1 MEIANLL
8 DPKQYGKDLPSNSMD
23 TISKFIQEYYP
34 KESTTIWTQILQYK
48 NQSGVFSNNLS
59 WASIDAVDSVT
70 WWKSQFQYSA
80 SELTKIALCI
90 LRIPTSSA
98 ASERNWSAFSYIH
111 DKKRNR
117 LTSERVF
124 KLVYIYSNYKLQQP
138 QKCCSIDIDEDENED
153 NELSEVEGNLNDE
166 VREGE
171 ESDNGSNESD
181 TTIELYELGG
191 YEND

>member
-1 MEIANLL
+1 MNICNVTRINFL
-8 DPKQYGKDLPSNSMD
+8 KKN
-23 TISKFIQEYYP
+23 FI
-34 KESTTIWTQILQYK
+34 LC
-48 NQSGVFSNNLS
+48 L
-59 WASIDAVDSVT
+59 
-70 WWKSQFQYSA
+70 QYSA

>member
-1 MEIANLL
+1 M
-8 DPKQYGKDLPSNSMD
+8 
-23 TISKFIQEYYP
+23 
-34 KESTTIWTQILQYK
+34 
-48 NQSGVFSNNLS
+48 
-59 WASIDAVDSVT
+59 
-70 WWKSQFQYSA
+70 
-80 SELTKIALCI
+80 
-90 LRIPTSSA
+90 
-98 ASERNWSAFSYIH
+98 
-111 DKKRNR
+111 
-117 LTSERVF
+117 F